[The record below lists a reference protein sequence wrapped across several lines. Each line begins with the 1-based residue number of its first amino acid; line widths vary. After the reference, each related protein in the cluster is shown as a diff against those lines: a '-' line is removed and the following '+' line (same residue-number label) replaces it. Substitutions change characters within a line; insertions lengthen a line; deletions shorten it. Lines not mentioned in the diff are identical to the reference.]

1 MKDLRSPIPLDRY
14 FLTISETCN
23 VFSTSRSTLTRME
36 KNGLFPKRVKIT
48 PKKVGYKTY
57 ELRKHYQENY

>member
-23 VFSTSRSTLTRME
+23 VFSKSRSTLTREE
-36 KNGLFPKRVKIT
+36 KKGLFPKRVKIT

-57 ELRKHYQENY
+57 ELIKHYKENY

>member
-23 VFSTSRSTLTRME
+23 VFSKSRSTLTRME